1 MDSDKH
7 LTFVFIFML
16 MVIAVIIGEAN
27 NQALNQRD
35 RMKKEPRLTQVQ
47 KQAINPAVS
56 QPSEVR

>member
-1 MDSDKH
+1 LDSDKH

-16 MVIAVIIGEAN
+16 MVIAVIIGETN

-35 RMKKEPRLTQVQ
+35 RMKKEPRLTQAH
-47 KQAINPAVS
+47 KQAINPSVS